1 MKGQTHG
8 GKGST
13 TRPTNK
19 RRFDEN
25 YENIFAKK
33 APEERVELDEG
44 VHTAESDGR
53 QRESKLREHV
63 EGAGIQGQANQKQAV
78 EPTTVVLDGI
88 PTEEDAVKTV
98 LILEW
103 FSEAIGLELSKKWE
117 PSKSYYG
124 YKVVA
129 RIILPADQKQA
140 VVFNFCPR
148 CGKRLSGNPD
158 WVHTCTPPEGYE
170 REDKAGLFQPDQ
182 EPVAWLYE
190 TPAKDGFSELTLSFG
205 YEPEFDGIIKPLF
218 VESNPKHQLL
228 SNEEIAELWGWKE
241 SGNTE
246 MIRNFARA
254 IEKAHGIGE

>member
-1 MKGQTHG
+1 MSKWHG
-8 GKGST
+8 GKGSNQ
-13 TRPTNK
+13 RPTNK

-25 YENIFAKK
+25 YENIFGKK

-44 VHTAESDGR
+44 VHITESDGR

-63 EGAGIQGQANQKQAV
+63 EGAGIQGQADKEQAV

-117 PSKSYYG
+117 PSKSYDG

-129 RIILPADQKQA
+129 RIILPADKKQA
-140 VVFNFCPR
+140 VKFNFCPR

-170 REDKAGLFQPDQ
+170 RKFSTVTVPENKLTELQIKASQRDELLQALINVLPKLHTGDELPMSYYADKKGVLGDAL
-182 EPVAWLYE
+182 
-190 TPAKDGFSELTLSFG
+190 
-205 YEPEFDGIIKPLF
+205 
-218 VESNPKHQLL
+218 
-228 SNEEIAELWGWKE
+228 
-241 SGNTE
+241 
-246 MIRNFARA
+246 RA
-254 IEKAHGIGE
+254 IAKAKGENE

>member
-13 TRPTNK
+13 PRPTNK

-25 YENIFAKK
+25 YEAIFNKK

-63 EGAGIQGQANQKQAV
+63 EGAGIQGQADQKQAV

-103 FSEAIGLELSKKWE
+103 FSEAIGLGLAKKWE
-117 PSKSYYG
+117 PSKSYDG

-140 VVFNFCPR
+140 VEPYPIAWMYD
-148 CGKRLSGNPD
+148 KPLS
-158 WVHTCTPPEGYE
+158 
-170 REDKAGLFQPDQ
+170 
-182 EPVAWLYE
+182 
-190 TPAKDGFSELTLSFG
+190 DGFSERTLSFG
-205 YEPEFDGIIKPLF
+205 DESEFEGVITPLYAHPPKRQPLSDSVIERIIFDWDDAEEEMDL
-218 VESNPKHQLL
+218 VE
-228 SNEEIAELWGWKE
+228 
-241 SGNTE
+241 
-246 MIRNFARA
+246 FARA
-254 IEKAHGIGE
+254 IEAAHSITGDEHAK

>member
-13 TRPTNK
+13 PRPTNK

-25 YENIFAKK
+25 YEAIFNKK
-33 APEERVELDEG
+33 TPEERVELGEG

-63 EGAGIQGQANQKQAV
+63 EGAGIQGQADQEQAV
-78 EPTTVVLDGI
+78 
-88 PTEEDAVKTV
+88 K
-98 LILEW
+98 
-103 FSEAIGLELSKKWE
+103 
-117 PSKSYYG
+117 
-124 YKVVA
+124 
-129 RIILPADQKQA
+129 
-140 VVFNFCPR
+140 FNFCPR

-158 WVHTCTPPEGYE
+158 WVHTCTPPKDCE

-254 IEKAHGIGE
+254 IEKAHGIGEGCYECI